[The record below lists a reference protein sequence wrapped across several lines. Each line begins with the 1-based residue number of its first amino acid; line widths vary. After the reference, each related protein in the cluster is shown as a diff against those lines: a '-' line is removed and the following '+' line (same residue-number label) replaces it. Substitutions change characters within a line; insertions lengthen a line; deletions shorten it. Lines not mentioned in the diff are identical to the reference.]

1 MYSRIKHQGYGIK
14 SFLSELGSQLTDKAC
29 QLIESQLESEV
40 DVWLYRQPYQRRSQV
55 SRQSQA
61 SCQSCGSQRAGD
73 FMRNGHRPRQLVTC
87 YAVLRFWLPRVKC
100 QCNGSVKIPFSILKP
115 YQQIWDD
122 VCDRIGRW
130 ADLGLSLRQM
140 QREIGEQIGTQR
152 PRSARSAGRTRA
164 RCSGWRC
171 SRASASLRWQIA
183 ARGRSSPVRA
193 GCCAPRGPVG

>member
-1 MYSRIKHQGYGIK
+1 MLVILAKQNNWSHVMYSRIKHQGYGIK

-100 QCNGSVKIPFSILKP
+100 QCNGSGFSLSGKRPSSVILFDSERNFQATYLTGHTAEINHVAWSPDGTRLASTGGDKTIR
-115 YQQIWDD
+115 IWS
-122 VCDRIGRW
+122 G
-130 ADLGLSLRQM
+130 SLQP
-140 QREIGEQIGTQR
+140 EAPPGT
-152 PRSARSAGRTRA
+152 TR
-164 RCSGWRC
+164 
-171 SRASASLRWQIA
+171 
-183 ARGRSSPVRA
+183 
-193 GCCAPRGPVG
+193 